1 MVPVKLTDQVPC
13 LVTEGELFG
22 VTGEHDLGDV
32 DAEKL
37 ALLGLAQ
44 TVEQDVVYGA
54 FSAADDRLTTI
65 FVQELRLVL
74 HIDLLFQLQIVLAK
88 DQDLA
93 FKRNVDISGATNG

>member
-44 TVEQDVVYGA
+44 TVE
-54 FSAADDRLTTI
+54 
-65 FVQELRLVL
+65 
-74 HIDLLFQLQIVLAK
+74 
-88 DQDLA
+88 
-93 FKRNVDISGATNG
+93 